1 MNLIIKKDTQ
11 VFGPHSSEEIS
22 VFVQNGDLSLSDLA
36 SPEGEENWQPLQVF
50 LTDESEDQNHASMMD
65 QFEDDE
71 VDYEKLKEWEDVFID
86 EDEEESDIS
95 EDLNEVADNN
105 NSDHSLPPP
114 LIETES
120 PASRETV
127 SSVPPPLI
135 IPPLVNPEP
144 VKQPDP
150 VPTFPDASERND
162 ENIVPP
168 LPKLPP
174 PPDRPLDG
182 QDKGQEKGSSRAPR
196 DRISNSRKIKGLNS
210 KQTVIVVKGEG
221 IIAKIYSTSLFFII
235 LIIIVSLLG
244 FAGLIFAPD
253 RTIPILTNL
262 GVPLTLI
269 ETIVSPV
276 KSS

>member
-1 MNLIIKKDTQ
+1 MNLIIKRDTQ

-22 VFVQNGDLSLSDLA
+22 EFVQNGDLSLSDLA

-50 LTDESEDQNHASMMD
+50 LPDDVQAQNHASVMD
-65 QFEDDE
+65 QFEDDD

-86 EDEEESDIS
+86 EDDEEDIT
-95 EDLNEVADNN
+95 EDLYEVADSS
-105 NSDHSLPPP
+105 NSDHSPPP
-114 LIETES
+114 PFMETENPVS
-120 PASRETV
+120 GETV
-127 SSVPPPLI
+127 SPVPPPLHA
-135 IPPLVNPEP
+135 PPFEHSEP
-144 VKQPDP
+144 VNQPDP
-150 VPTFPDASERND
+150 VPVFPDSPERIE
-162 ENIVPP
+162 ENIVP
-168 LPKLPP
+168 LSPKLPP
-174 PPDRPLDG
+174 PPDRPVDI
-182 QDKGQEKGSSRAPR
+182 QNTGQEKVASRRPR

-221 IIAKIYSTSLFFII
+221 IIAKIYSTSLVFII
-235 LIIIVSLLG
+235 LIIIVSLIG

-253 RTIPILTNL
+253 RMVPILTNL